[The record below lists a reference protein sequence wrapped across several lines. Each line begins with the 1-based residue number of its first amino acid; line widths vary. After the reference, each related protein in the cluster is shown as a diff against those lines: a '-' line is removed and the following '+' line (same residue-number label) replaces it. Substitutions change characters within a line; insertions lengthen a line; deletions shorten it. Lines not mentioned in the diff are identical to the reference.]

1 MDEKVSAKFLGGDLF
16 YSNNYLSLHTDLKL
30 EDYESLK

>member
-1 MDEKVSAKFLGGDLF
+1 MRRSLLNFYAETFF